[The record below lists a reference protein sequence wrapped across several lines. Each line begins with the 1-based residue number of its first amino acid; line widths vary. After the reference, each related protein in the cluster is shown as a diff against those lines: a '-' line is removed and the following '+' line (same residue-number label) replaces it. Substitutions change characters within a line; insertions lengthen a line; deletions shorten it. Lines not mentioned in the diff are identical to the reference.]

1 MSTID
6 TTPAREAFSRQ
17 APVFDAIDA
26 ANPLILWVRD
36 RVRRA
41 SMRHIT
47 PGSTM
52 LELNAGTGI
61 DSVFFAGQGV
71 RVLATDQAPGMV
83 RELRSKQRTG
93 LPLDVVELSYH
104 ALPQLAGRT
113 FDHVFSNFGGLNCT
127 DRLADVLRDAHALL
141 RPGGRMHLVIMPR
154 TCPWELAWVLQGR
167 FRDAFRRYRTDG
179 APAQVEDTAFPCH
192 YHDAADVLRMLP
204 PGYDVE
210 HLQALSLCYP
220 PPHAHALAGRWPRL
234 LRVLERMEDALCMR
248 RPFRSWGDH
257 YLLIVKRTR

>member
-1 MSTID
+1 MSSFD
-6 TTPAREAFSRQ
+6 SAPAREAFSRQ

-26 ANPLILWVRD
+26 ANPLILWVRE

-41 SMRHIT
+41 SMRLIA
-47 PGSTM
+47 PGSSM

-61 DSVFFAGQGV
+61 DSVFFAGLGV

-83 RELRSKQRTG
+83 RELRTKQRPD
-93 LPLDVVELSYH
+93 LQLEVMELSYH

-127 DRLADVLRDAHALL
+127 DRLAGVLNDAHALL

-154 TCPWELAWVLQGR
+154 TCPWELGWVLQGR
-167 FRDAFRRYRTDG
+167 FREAFRRYRAQG
-179 APAQVEDTAFPCH
+179 ATAQVEGTVFQCH
-192 YHDAADVLRMLP
+192 YHDAADVLGMLP
-204 PGYDVE
+204 AGYVVE
-210 HLQALSLCYP
+210 HLQALSLFVP
-220 PPHAHALAGRWPRL
+220 PPHAHALYARWPRL
-234 LRVLERMEDALCMR
+234 MRILEGMEDALCMR
-248 RPFRSWGDH
+248 RPFRGWGDH